1 MSECSFPAL
10 VMNPSPSSENTCYF
24 PCFQVLSLLPQDL
37 CTQISFLLETL
48 FNGLPDLH
56 PITVL
61 GSDAIPSGSPP
72 WTSGGLKV
80 SYVSTSRNNKGHE
93 G

>member
-1 MSECSFPAL
+1 MF
-10 VMNPSPSSENTCYF
+10 
-24 PCFQVLSLLPQDL
+24 
-37 CTQISFLLETL
+37 FLLETF

-56 PITVL
+56 PITIL

-72 WTSGGLKV
+72 WTSSGLKV